1 MAEAKTINISEDDI
15 QNKGSSFDLT
25 EGDYAGKVVSVEDYV
40 SANNNEGWV
49 WEIDVKGTT
58 FKMWT
63 MFTQSSKWKMLE
75 VMKSLHIDIQE
86 GNVKFDPNAYIGI
99 AIGVEL
105 EKNDD
110 NEYLNIKKTFP
121 VDADYS
127 TKDSD
132 IPF

>member
-1 MAEAKTINISEDDI
+1 MVEAKTINITEDDI
-15 QNKGSSFDLT
+15 TNKGSSFDLN
-25 EGDYAGKVVSVEDYV
+25 EGDYEGKVISIADHV

-63 MFTQSSKWKMLE
+63 MFTASSKWKMLE
-75 VMKSLHIDIQE
+75 VMKSLHVDIAE
-86 GNVKFDPNAYIGI
+86 GNVKFDPNAYVGH

-105 EKNDD
+105 ERNEDND
-110 NEYLNIKKTFP
+110 YLNIKKTFP
-121 VDADYS
+121 IKDGKS
-127 TKDSD
+127 TD